1 MCLRYFLI
9 AQFALL
15 SACGG
20 GGGGGSINTPPPPP
34 GGPAT
39 TSIPAIQGSGEAS
52 PLVGQEVTITGVVT
66 GDFQSNDGD
75 TQSDLGGF
83 FVQDVPDAD
92 FSTSDGIFV
101 FDGDTPAT
109 DVNAGDSVRIT
120 GTVNE
125 YFGETQLSA
134 SSVSI
139 VGAGAILAA
148 PVNFPV
154 AAATTNSDGERIAD
168 LERYEGMLIR
178 LPQTMTVSEVRNLER
193 YGEVQLSANGRP
205 YQFTNGNTPDVA
217 AYDQHLDSIAR
228 RRIVI
233 DDGNSTMN
241 ATSIRY
247 LNAGGASGYS
257 IRVGDESTD
266 VTGNLRYSR
275 GSGSAGTETWRL
287 VPVVDPVF
295 ADSNPRPGAPAIGG
309 SLRIASFNADNFFS
323 TIDLGQSICGP
334 SGSSS
339 CRGADSSAELNRQLA
354 KIAAALTMIDADIIG
369 LIEVE
374 NNASASLQAIVDALN
389 AISGAGTYAFVD
401 TGTIGSD
408 AIKVG
413 FIYKSVDV
421 SLQGLHAVLGSN
433 VDARFD
439 DRRNRPAL
447 AQTFVQDT
455 TGAVIT
461 LVVNHLKSKGSD
473 CDAVGDPDTGDG
485 QANCNQVR
493 TAAASAIADW
503 IALDPT
509 TSGDSDFL
517 IFGDLNSHVAEDPL
531 TTLKAAGY
539 TNLVEA
545 ASGDSAYSFI
555 FDGQSGALDHALASA
570 SLVPQVAET
579 IEWHVNADEPAV
591 LDYNLESGRDPALF
605 DANTPYGSS
614 DHDPIIIGLDLI
626 N

>member
-39 TSIPAIQGSGEAS
+39 TSIPTIQGSGEAS
-52 PLVGQEVTITGVVT
+52 ALVGQEVTITGVVT

-92 FSTSDGIFV
+92 SSTSDGIFV
-101 FDGDTPAT
+101 FDGDAPAT
-109 DVNAGDSVRIT
+109 DVDAGDSVRIT

-323 TIDLGQSICGP
+323 TIDSGQSICGP

-339 CRGADSSAELNRQLA
+339 CRGADSSVELNRQLA

-509 TSGDSDFL
+509 TSGDSDFF

-605 DANTPYGSS
+605 DANSPYGSS